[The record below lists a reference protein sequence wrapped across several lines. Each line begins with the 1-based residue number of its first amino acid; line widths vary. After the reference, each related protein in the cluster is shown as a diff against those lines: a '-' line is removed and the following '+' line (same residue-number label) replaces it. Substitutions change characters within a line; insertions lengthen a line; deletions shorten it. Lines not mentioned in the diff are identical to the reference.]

1 MSPLALIPIGLY
13 TMFATA
19 GAEVDLNNTTK
30 PVSEPEQKISLEENI
45 VPSPIIQDDRIEQ
58 LSMPALAANSGF
70 ADPVVKEAIAKAL
83 RMQVEK
89 TKKQLVQ
96 KSPNEVAS
104 QMSEESPG
112 TFFPLTDNDNDGG
125 YAAPLGLKDE
135 SHNDWMK

>member
-30 PVSEPEQKISLEENI
+30 PVSAPEQKISLEENI

-70 ADPVVKEAIAKAL
+70 ADPVV
-83 RMQVEK
+83 
-89 TKKQLVQ
+89 
-96 KSPNEVAS
+96 
-104 QMSEESPG
+104 
-112 TFFPLTDNDNDGG
+112 
-125 YAAPLGLKDE
+125 
-135 SHNDWMK
+135 

>member
-19 GAEVDLNNTTK
+19 GAEVDRNNTTK
-30 PVSEPEQKISLEENI
+30 PVFEPEQKISLEEDI

-58 LSMPALAANSGF
+58 LSMTALAAHSGL
-70 ADPVVKEAIAKAL
+70 ADPSVKDAIAKAL

-96 KSPNEVAS
+96 KSQNEFSA
-104 QMSEESPG
+104 QMSEENPG
-112 TFFPLTDNDNDGG
+112 RYFPQTDNDNDGG
-125 YAAPLGLKDE
+125 YSAPLGLKDE